1 MRSIATSVF
10 VPSKTRW
17 EETLQSYLGQDYV
30 NISSFSL
37 GGTHLSV
44 FVHLSL
50 TPIIS
55 NISSDCVATGIQNV
69 VGNKGGV
76 CVRFCLGKT

>member
-10 VPSKTRW
+10 VPSKTKW
-17 EETLQSYLGQDYV
+17 EENLQSYLGQDYL

-37 GGTHLSV
+37 AGTHISV

-50 TPIIS
+50 SPIIS
-55 NISSDCVATGIQNV
+55 NISSDCVATGI
-69 VGNKGGV
+69 
-76 CVRFCLGKT
+76 